1 MKEQE
6 FFITSENVKM
16 PKIIYGTAWKKEKTT
31 DYVIQAVK
39 LGFRGIDTAC
49 QPKHY
54 SEKLVGD
61 ALLSLQKEG
70 IKREDIFLQ
79 TKFTSL
85 DGQDPNQISYDKTA
99 NLETQV
105 AQSFET
111 SQKNLHTNYVDSLVL
126 HSPMNSESMTLRV
139 WKAME
144 KIYEEKGAKQ
154 LGISNCYDLKV
165 LKSLHKNSIIKPAVI
180 QNRFYKSS
188 NYDKELRTWCDNND
202 IIYQSFWTLSA
213 NPNILESKEITSIA
227 KKLSKTS
234 PQILFRFLT
243 QIGIA
248 PLTGTCSEQHIK
260 EDLSIFEFELS
271 KTEIEQINKL
281 F

>member
-85 DGQDPNQISYDKTA
+85 DGQDPNQIPYDKTA